1 MVDIKDKMSMTH
13 AIMRLDK
20 ANQFF
25 EQPSRLENKKETA
38 IDFEAI
44 EQYYQSSDAI
54 IDLEEKYFNSDNEE
68 ESDEQK
74 SSEQN

>member
-1 MVDIKDKMSMTH
+1 MSMTH
-13 AIMRLDK
+13 AILRLDK

-25 EQPSRLENKKETA
+25 EQPTRLENKKETE

-54 IDLEEKYFNSDNEE
+54 IDLEEKYFGSDNEE
-68 ESDEQK
+68 ESDDQQMSK
-74 SSEQN
+74 